1 MRRGIGIVAI
11 VIVLLAGIGIGV
23 GAYHAGV
30 DEGIRRTA
38 HASQVVEV
46 VGPGYRGGFFPLGLI
61 LFPVLLFGGLALARA
76 AFGHGGGHD
85 HGGHRG
91 HGPWSAGGP
100 PWASQ
105 EGRTQFEEKAAEW
118 HRSQHDEVSNASG
131 GSPPTA

>member
-11 VIVLLAGIGIGV
+11 VVVLLAGVGIGV

-38 HASQVVEV
+38 DASQVVEV
-46 VGPGYRGGFFPLGLI
+46 VGYRGGFFPFGFF

-76 AFGHGGGHD
+76 AFAHKGGHD

-91 HGPWSAGGP
+91 HGPWSGGP

-118 HRSQHDEVSNASG
+118 HRGQHGDASTAAG
-131 GSPPTA
+131 GTTPAA